1 MDCQRDQW
9 AGTGS
14 GALFLRILA
23 KQFGSCKQKK
33 PLPLPL
39 PIHLKI
45 SYMSYIEPAPI
56 KDRENPLES
65 MMKRFDL
72 AAQILG
78 LDESTYNVL
87 KTPTKQVIVGLPIT
101 MDDGRVRVFE
111 GYRVIHSNVLG
122 PAKGGIRFDMDVNI
136 DEVKA
141 LAAWMT
147 WKCAVVDIP
156 YGGAKGGIT
165 CNPREM
171 SAGEM
176 ERLMR
181 AYTVALLDIFG
192 PDKDIPAPDMG
203 TGPREMAW
211 LMDEYSKSHGMT
223 VNAVVT
229 GKPLVL
235 GGSLGRVE
243 ATGRGIMVSTFAALE
258 KLKINP
264 YQATCAVQGFG
275 NVGSISAKLLAERGL
290 KVVAVSDISGAYYNE
305 NGIDIEKALAYRDGN
320 KGTLAGFTEATLI
333 PADDLLT
340 LEVDVLI
347 PAAKEDVITEDVA
360 HTLRCKLIVEGANGP
375 TSAKADAVMAERGI
389 KAVPDILA
397 NAGGVT
403 VSYFEWVQNRLGYKW
418 GLDRVQRRSD
428 RIMKD
433 SFERV
438 FQAANKYDV
447 SLRIGAYIVAID
459 KVAQTYKWRGGF

>member
-1 MDCQRDQW
+1 M
-9 AGTGS
+9 
-14 GALFLRILA
+14 
-23 KQFGSCKQKK
+23 
-33 PLPLPL
+33 
-39 PIHLKI
+39 
-45 SYMSYIEPAPI
+45 MS
-56 KDRENPLES
+56 
-65 MMKRFDL
+65 RFDV
-72 AAQILG
+72 AAQLLG
-78 LDESTYNVL
+78 LDEATYNVL
-87 KTPTKQVIVGLPIT
+87 KSPNKQVIVSLPVT
-101 MDDGRVRVFE
+101 MDDGTVRVFE
-111 GYRVIHSNVLG
+111 GYRVIHSNILG

-165 CNPREM
+165 CNPRAM
-171 SAGEM
+171 SAGEI

-181 AYTVALLDIFG
+181 AYTMSMMDVFG

-211 LMDEYSKSHGMT
+211 LMDEYSKAHGMT
-223 VNAVVT
+223 INAVVT

-235 GGSLGRVE
+235 GGSLGREE
-243 ATGRGIMVSTFAALE
+243 ATGRGVMISTFAAME

-275 NVGSISAKLLAERGL
+275 NVGSLSARLLHERGV
-290 KVVAVSDISGAYYNE
+290 KVVAISDISGAYYNPE
-305 NGIDIEKALAYRDGN
+305 GIDITAAIAYRNGN
-320 KGTLAGFTEATLI
+320 NGTLSGF
-333 PADDLLT
+333 ADAEKIDGEELLF
-340 LEVDVLI
+340 LPVDVLI
-347 PAAKEDVITEDVA
+347 PAAKEDVITESNA
-360 HTLRCKLIVEGANGP
+360 HRIQARLIVEGANGP
-375 TSAKADAVMAERGI
+375 TSANADKILAEKEI
-389 KAVPDILA
+389 MAVPDILA

-428 RIMKD
+428 RVMKD

-438 FQAANKYDV
+438 YQAAAKYNTT
-447 SLRIGAYIVAID
+447 LRIGAYIVAIE
-459 KVAQTYKWRGGF
+459 KVAATYRYRGSY